1 MKLNTKYVS
10 LFLLLIAVLIAMYS
24 AYGFVTNR
32 QQNDGLSIGVVRL
45 DDLLEF
51 NDAYEDYKIAKF
63 ELEQMQQQYSL
74 EQTALNEKAQ
84 LQEEQLKEVA
94 LNDTLTDA
102 LNVELQARI
111 GIKETELNQALNAKR
126 QELGEQYLAQL
137 KTAQKGYD
145 LEIVN
150 LQLDL
155 YAFDSRIYISEEQK
169 AVADAERAQKEA
181 RLKELLEKR
190 KPSNVDIETI
200 QQKIQAELEPLRA
213 KGEQELMAYAESVRA
228 ELAQK
233 RDMMLQNQVQDIITS
248 NNLPVAQEWNETWTK
263 RLADKEA
270 EVAALHD
277 AILEDVRMR
286 AAIVAEEKQLKL
298 VLIDTG
304 GNIKGLDI
312 TDAIKASYRV
322 Q

>member
-10 LFLLLIAVLIAMYS
+10 LLLLLIAALIAMYS

-32 QQNDGLSIGVVRL
+32 QDSDGLSIGVVRL

-51 NDAYEDYKIAKF
+51 NDSYEDYKIAKF
-63 ELEQMQQQYSL
+63 ELEQMENQYSL
-74 EQTALNEKAQ
+74 EQTALNQKAQ

-111 GIKETELNQALNAKR
+111 GIKENELNQELNAKR
-126 QELGEQYLAQL
+126 QELSETYLAQL
-137 KTAQKGYD
+137 KVAQKGYD

-155 YAFDSRIYISEEQK
+155 YALDGRIYISEEQK
-169 AVADAERAQKEA
+169 AAADAERNQKEA

-190 KPSNVDIETI
+190 KPSDVDIEAI

-213 KGEQELMAYAESVRA
+213 KGEQELIAYAESVQA

-233 RDMMLQNQVQDIITS
+233 RDDMLQNQVKEIISS
-248 NNLPVAQEWNETWTK
+248 NNLPVAQEWNESWAK

-286 AAIVAEEKQLKL
+286 AAIIAEEKQLEL

-304 GNIKGLDI
+304 GNINGLDI

>member
-10 LFLLLIAVLIAMYS
+10 LLLLLIAALITMYS

-32 QQNDGLSIGVVRL
+32 QDSDGLSIGVVRL

-51 NDAYEDYKIAKF
+51 NDSYEDYKIAKF
-63 ELEQMQQQYSL
+63 ELEQMENQYSL
-74 EQTALNEKAQ
+74 EQTALNQKAQ

-94 LNDTLTDA
+94 LHDTLTDA

-111 GIKETELNQALNAKR
+111 GIKENELNQELNAKR
-126 QELGEQYLAQL
+126 QELSETYLAQL
-137 KTAQKGYD
+137 KVAQKGYD

-155 YAFDSRIYISEEQK
+155 YALDGRIYISEEQK
-169 AVADAERAQKEA
+169 AAADAERNQKEA

-190 KPSNVDIETI
+190 KPSDVDIEAI
-200 QQKIQAELEPLRA
+200 QQKIQAELEPLRT
-213 KGEQELMAYAESVRA
+213 KGEQELIAYAESVQA
-228 ELAQK
+228 ELAKK
-233 RDMMLQNQVQDIITS
+233 RDEMLQNQVKEIIS
-248 NNLPVAQEWNETWTK
+248 KNNLPVAQEWNESWAK

-286 AAIVAEEKQLKL
+286 AAIIAEEKQLEL
-298 VLIDTG
+298 VLIDAG